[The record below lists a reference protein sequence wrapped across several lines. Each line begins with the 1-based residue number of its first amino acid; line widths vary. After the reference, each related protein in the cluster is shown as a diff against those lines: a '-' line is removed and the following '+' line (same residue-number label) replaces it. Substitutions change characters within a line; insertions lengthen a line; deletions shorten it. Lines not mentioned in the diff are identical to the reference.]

1 MKKSLAFLT
10 GICLAL
16 SSGLASAAI
25 VGGWNVGNPTPVGA
39 AGLVIASKS
48 VGDVAKTSKALITPN
63 ASQVSKILRGG
74 VAGIA
79 LTVAVNEL
87 LDGIDWVMDPANNQI
102 RFNEKN
108 GSSGS
113 YYYIKGLEKIYF
125 SNVDTA
131 CRHFASSIKES
142 RYHYVSYI
150 KSLTSEQYGC
160 QFQIDGFGEELFVQN
175 WVNVVSEIPEEK
187 TLPLDTASQKVID
200 NAQSGNT
207 DAQAVTVAAAQD
219 ILNEAEND
227 AEKAKPIVQQLENN
241 STNCNSDDPDPEDV
255 NCGIEPTEHS
265 KLRASEGRPVGKVV
279 NDIQRARN
287 SDIFIQT
294 SNNRF
299 IVRGVNSREHIV
311 SKDAE
316 HITTVELRTTKQH
329 NKLLNQGDRRFATQA
344 EIDLLKSFIK

>member
-16 SSGLASAAI
+16 SSGFISAAI
-25 VGGWNVGNPTPVGA
+25 IGGWNVGNPTPVGA

-74 VAGIA
+74 VAGVA

-102 RFNEKN
+102 RYKVITDGTVLYYRVFDGSANWINYPDLNSAYDAQFSKYCTTPASISSPWKLVAGN
-108 GSSGS
+108 NIYDQTYKCGSSWFM
-113 YYYIKGLEKIYF
+113 IRR
-125 SNVDTA
+125 VDSAGPSQT
-131 CRHFASSIKES
+131 
-142 RYHYVSYI
+142 
-150 KSLTSEQYGC
+150 
-160 QFQIDGFGEELFVQN
+160 
-175 WVNVVSEIPEEK
+175 EK

-200 NAQSGNT
+200 KAEAGNT
-207 DAQAVTVAAAQD
+207 DAQVATVAAAQD

>member
-1 MKKSLAFLT
+1 MKKSLAFLS

-16 SSGLASAAI
+16 SSGLASA
-25 VGGWNVGNPTPVGA
+25 VTLNGWNVGNPTPVGA
-39 AGLVIASKS
+39 TGLVNAAKN
-48 VGDVAKTSKALITPN
+48 VAGVAKVSNASIVPN

-74 VAGIA
+74 VAGVA

-102 RFNEKN
+102 RYNEKN

-131 CRHFASSIKES
+131 CLHFASSIKES

-150 KSLTSEQYGC
+150 KSLTSDQYGC
-160 QFQIDGFGEELFVQN
+160 QFKVDGFGEGLFVQT

-187 TLPLDTASQKVID
+187 NLPLDTASQKVID
-200 NAQSGNT
+200 NAQAGNT
-207 DAQAVTVAAAQD
+207 DAQVATVAAAQD
-219 ILNEAEND
+219 ILNEAQND
-227 AEKAKPIVQQLENN
+227 AEKAKPIVQQLEDN
-241 STNCNSDDPDPEDV
+241 STNCNSENPDPEDV

-287 SDIFIQT
+287 SDIFVQT
-294 SNNRF
+294 SNDRF
-299 IVRGVNSREHIV
+299 IVRGLNSREHIV

-316 HITTVELRTTKQH
+316 HITTVELRTAKQH

-344 EIDLLKSFIK
+344 EVDLLKSFIK